1 MAEASRQIDSV
12 WYGAHSG
19 KWYHMFTLQCSA
31 GEPRFKNECCIHLSF
46 GQFHLDPSL
55 QWTIMLFFAPIQFYQ
70 SLGRRLFKTF
80 KVFFLHK
87 IKILEVF
94 MFSPVYVS
102 SLFCLTWAQRNAGE
116 CLVERGG
123 EEAKHLHNNT
133 WLSTH
138 LYTAWSENQYFVVSI
153 PWCYLDKMRKVTFI
167 KYMDHRTNS
176 QLRFAKQYFWCAKGA
191 ETFECQ
197 LLYNRS
203 RRGRG
208 WKSTLSS
215 VKPALRSCAF

>member
-12 WYGAHSG
+12 WYGAILENNIICLHFNAVLVNQDL
-19 KWYHMFTLQCSA
+19 KMNVAFIWV
-31 GEPRFKNECCIHLSF
+31 
-46 GQFHLDPSL
+46 LDNFILIQACNGPL
-55 QWTIMLFFAPIQFYQ
+55 WPFFAPIQFYQ

-138 LYTAWSENQYFVVSI
+138 LYTAWSENQYSFHDVI
-153 PWCYLDKMRKVTFI
+153 
-167 KYMDHRTNS
+167 
-176 QLRFAKQYFWCAKGA
+176 
-191 ETFECQ
+191 
-197 LLYNRS
+197 
-203 RRGRG
+203 
-208 WKSTLSS
+208 
-215 VKPALRSCAF
+215 

>member
-31 GEPRFKNECCIHLSF
+31 GEPRFENECCIHLSF

-55 QWTIMLFFAPIQFYQ
+55 QWTIMAFFAPIQFYQ

-80 KVFFLHK
+80 KVFFLHE

-116 CLVERGG
+116 CLVER
-123 EEAKHLHNNT
+123 EERRQNIYTITLGCQPTCTLPGQKISIHSMM
-133 WLSTH
+133 LS
-138 LYTAWSENQYFVVSI
+138 
-153 PWCYLDKMRKVTFI
+153 R
-167 KYMDHRTNS
+167 
-176 QLRFAKQYFWCAKGA
+176 
-191 ETFECQ
+191 
-197 LLYNRS
+197 
-203 RRGRG
+203 
-208 WKSTLSS
+208 
-215 VKPALRSCAF
+215 